1 MGQALIRQKGP
12 AKTAGLWPYQGN
24 RIYPGTLSICHSERP
39 QGAKN
44 PVFMLMRN
52 EILRRSAP
60 QNDSLGRFWM

>member
-44 PVFMLMRN
+44 LYSDICHLNSNDVDYGPVN
-52 EILRRSAP
+52 H
-60 QNDSLGRFWM
+60 